1 MEYLKPVV
9 SRQYIVFSSNK
20 KYRKYNAHIQ
30 NNKMKIRNY
39 KDLNIWKRSI
49 ELVKN
54 IYEVSNSFPKEELYV
69 LTSQLRRT
77 AISIPSNIAE
87 GFSRFHNKEYRQFL
101 YIALGSCAELETQ
114 MIIANYLKYLNDDK
128 FNDIINESEVIC
140 KMISNLIKKI
150 NDSEKA

>member
-1 MEYLKPVV
+1 
-9 SRQYIVFSSNK
+9 
-20 KYRKYNAHIQ
+20 
-30 NNKMKIRNY
+30 MKIRNY

-54 IYEVSNSFPKEELYV
+54 IYEISNSFPKEELYV

-114 MIIANYLKYLNDDK
+114 IIIANYLKYLDDDR

>member
-1 MEYLKPVV
+1 
-9 SRQYIVFSSNK
+9 
-20 KYRKYNAHIQ
+20 
-30 NNKMKIRNY
+30 MKIRNY

-114 MIIANYLKYLNDDK
+114 IIIANYLKYLNDDR

-150 NDSEKA
+150 NDSEKV